1 MWPHLPKPGDHLVGT
16 DAGDVPVVVRKLQ
29 EEVVMALVVNTN
41 VSSLAAQRN
50 LSINQA
56 QLGRSVERLSSGLRI
71 TRAAD
76 DAAGL
81 GVSETLRAQIR
92 SINQANRNAGDGI
105 SLTQVADGAA
115 ATVGSL
121 LSRMRELATQSAS
134 GTLGATERSYLD
146 QEFVALR
153 SEIDRIATT
162 TEYNGQPL
170 LSGSSNTFEVFI
182 GFKSGSGNSLNVAL
196 ADLDVAAVG
205 LTGASVSTA
214 AAAQTMLS
222 NIDSAISAVA
232 TARANYGSIQSRFEV
247 AIQNL
252 TVTAENFTAAESR
265 IRDADIAQETS
276 VFTKNQ
282 ILTQSG
288 IAILA
293 QANSLP
299 QQALALLRG

>member
-1 MWPHLPKPGDHLVGT
+1 
-16 DAGDVPVVVRKLQ
+16 
-29 EEVVMALVVNTN
+29 MALVVNTN
-41 VSSLAAQRN
+41 VASLAAQRN
-50 LSINQA
+50 LAINQA

-115 ATVGSL
+115 ATIGSL

-134 GTLGATERSYLD
+134 GTLGTTERSYLD
-146 QEFVALR
+146 QEFVSLR

-214 AAAQTMLS
+214 VAAQSMLS

-232 TARANYGSIQSRFEV
+232 TARANYGSLQSRFEV

>member
-1 MWPHLPKPGDHLVGT
+1 M
-16 DAGDVPVVVRKLQ
+16 
-29 EEVVMALVVNTN
+29 
-41 VSSLAAQRN
+41 
-50 LSINQA
+50 
-56 QLGRSVERLSSGLRI
+56 
-71 TRAAD
+71 
-76 DAAGL
+76 
-81 GVSETLRAQIR
+81 
-92 SINQANRNAGDGI
+92 
-105 SLTQVADGAA
+105 
-115 ATVGSL
+115 
-121 LSRMRELATQSAS
+121 
-134 GTLGATERSYLD
+134 
-146 QEFVALR
+146 
-153 SEIDRIATT
+153 
-162 TEYNGQPL
+162 
-170 LSGSSNTFEVFI
+170 
-182 GFKSGSGNSLNVAL
+182 AL

>member
-1 MWPHLPKPGDHLVGT
+1 
-16 DAGDVPVVVRKLQ
+16 
-29 EEVVMALVVNTN
+29 MALVVNTN
-41 VSSLAAQRN
+41 LASLSAQRN
-50 LSINQA
+50 LSINQNQLA
-56 QLGRSVERLSSGLRI
+56 QSVERLSSGLRI
-71 TRAAD
+71 TRASD

-115 ATVGSL
+115 ASIGSL
-121 LSRMRELATQSAS
+121 LARMRELATQSGS
-134 GTLGATERSYLD
+134 GTLGTTERSYLD

-153 SEIDRIATT
+153 SEIDRISAS
-162 TEYNGQPL
+162 TEFNGQAL
-170 LSGSSNTFEVFI
+170 LSGTSNTFQVFI
-182 GFKSGSGNSLNVAL
+182 GFKSGANSSLTVAL
-196 ADLDVAAVG
+196 NDLDTTTMG
-205 LTGASVSTA
+205 LAGANVSTA
-214 AAAQTMLS
+214 NAAQSVLAA
-222 NIDSAISAVA
+222 IDGAISSVA
-232 TARANYGSIQSRFEV
+232 TARANYGAIQSRFDV

-252 TVTAENFTAAESR
+252 TVTAENFTAADSR

-293 QANSLP
+293 QANALP

>member
-1 MWPHLPKPGDHLVGT
+1 
-16 DAGDVPVVVRKLQ
+16 
-29 EEVVMALVVNTN
+29 MALVVNTN

-134 GTLGATERSYLD
+134 GTLGTTERSYLD
-146 QEFVALR
+146 QEFISLR

>member
-1 MWPHLPKPGDHLVGT
+1 
-16 DAGDVPVVVRKLQ
+16 
-29 EEVVMALVVNTN
+29 MALVVNTN
-41 VSSLAAQRN
+41 VASLAAQRN
-50 LSINQA
+50 LAVNQA

-134 GTLGATERSYLD
+134 GTLGTTERSYLD

-196 ADLDVAAVG
+196 DDLDVAAVG

-214 AAAQTMLS
+214 TAAQSMLAK
-222 NIDSAISAVA
+222 IDSAISAVA
-232 TARANYGSIQSRFEV
+232 TARANYGSIQSSFEV